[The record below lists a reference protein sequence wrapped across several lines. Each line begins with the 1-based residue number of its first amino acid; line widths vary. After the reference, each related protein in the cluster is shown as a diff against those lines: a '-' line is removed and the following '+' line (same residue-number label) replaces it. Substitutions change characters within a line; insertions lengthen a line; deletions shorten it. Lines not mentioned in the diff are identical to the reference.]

1 MVGEMPADVPLII
14 VFVVAFGAAVFLAA
28 AETSLLRVS
37 SVRAA
42 TLAKEEGRR
51 GERLAQ
57 LIGRLPRVLNTI
69 LLMALLS
76 QIVAATVVG
85 ILAEGWFG
93 SLGVTLASVVLTI
106 VLFIYA
112 EAIPKT
118 YAVRHADRVGLA
130 VSGPVAVLELV
141 LRPVVSLLVAIA
153 DLQAPG
159 KGITTSPTVTEG
171 ELRLLA
177 GRAAAEGEIETHDM
191 ELIERAFRF
200 GDRRTDDI
208 MVPRTEVV
216 GVPSDTPV
224 EKAIQVALETGH
236 RRLVVYE
243 TGLDDVTG
251 IVRLRDL
258 FAIPPDRAGIPVGH
272 LSQEPLVVPETKR
285 IVMLLREMQETGTH
299 LAVVVDEYGGMA
311 GLVTVEDIAE
321 ELLGSISED
330 AVDEDLV
337 RIGEASWSVNGLLPI
352 EDLEAAVE
360 AEFGEGE
367 WNTVAGLVVSH
378 VGHLPAVG
386 DQVSVSGCIMRVTA
400 IRGHRAVRIE
410 VTVPSS

>member
-1 MVGEMPADVPLII
+1 
-14 VFVVAFGAAVFLAA
+14 
-28 AETSLLRVS
+28 
-37 SVRAA
+37 
-42 TLAKEEGRR
+42 
-51 GERLAQ
+51 
-57 LIGRLPRVLNTI
+57 
-69 LLMALLS
+69 
-76 QIVAATVVG
+76 
-85 ILAEGWFG
+85 
-93 SLGVTLASVVLTI
+93 LTI

-141 LRPVVSLLVAIA
+141 LRPIVSLLVAIA

-216 GVPSDTPV
+216 GVPADMPV

-258 FAIPPDRAGIPVGH
+258 FAIPPDRDGIPVGH

-360 AEFGEGE
+360 VEFGEGE

-378 VGHLPAVG
+378 LGHLPAVG

>member
-1 MVGEMPADVPLII
+1 MPADVPLII
-14 VFVVAFGAAVFLAA
+14 VFVVSFGSAVFLAA

-42 TLAKEEGRR
+42 TLAKEGGQR

-85 ILAEGWFG
+85 ILAERWFG

-130 VSGPVAVLELV
+130 VSGPVAVLEWV

-153 DLQAPG
+153 DFQAPG

-330 AVDEDLV
+330 AVDEDLI

-352 EDLEAAVE
+352 EDLEAA
-360 AEFGEGE
+360 AEVVFGEGE

-378 VGHLPAVG
+378 LGHLPAVG
-386 DQVSVSGCIMRVTA
+386 DQVSVSGCVMRVTA
-400 IRGHRAVRIE
+400 VRGRRAVRIE
-410 VTVPSS
+410 ATLPSS

>member
-1 MVGEMPADVPLII
+1 M
-14 VFVVAFGAAVFLAA
+14 
-28 AETSLLRVS
+28 
-37 SVRAA
+37 
-42 TLAKEEGRR
+42 
-51 GERLAQ
+51 
-57 LIGRLPRVLNTI
+57 
-69 LLMALLS
+69 
-76 QIVAATVVG
+76 
-85 ILAEGWFG
+85 
-93 SLGVTLASVVLTI
+93 
-106 VLFIYA
+106 
-112 EAIPKT
+112 
-118 YAVRHADRVGLA
+118 
-130 VSGPVAVLELV
+130 
-141 LRPVVSLLVAIA
+141 
-153 DLQAPG
+153 
-159 KGITTSPTVTEG
+159 
-171 ELRLLA
+171 
-177 GRAAAEGEIETHDM
+177 
-191 ELIERAFRF
+191 
-200 GDRRTDDI
+200 
-208 MVPRTEVV
+208 
-216 GVPSDTPV
+216 PV

-258 FAIPPDRAGIPVGH
+258 FAIPPDRDGIPVGH

-360 AEFGEGE
+360 VEFGEGE

-378 VGHLPAVG
+378 LGHLPAVG